1 MIQLQWAKL
10 MWVLYLFFFEYINIP
25 FPWQQHAHTVEVN
38 AKPYLYWDFFFKSQ
52 IIRSTGNF
60 LIKFD
65 PKFLVSS
72 YYSAAIFTPLT
83 IRTYQLILKVYSN
96 YKKVVLIFFHT
107 YTRNE
112 WSDKAD
118 TNIPTEGSSKRLQLE
133 KRPMRES
140 SDCGQKLWK
149 RTLSTAIPVLFI
161 QYFAK
166 ERVASK
172 ELRPRREAEKAVR

>member
-1 MIQLQWAKL
+1 MIQLQLAKL
-10 MWVLYLFFFEYINIP
+10 MWVLYLFFEYINIP

-38 AKPYLYWDFFFKSQ
+38 VKPYLYWDFFLSQ

-96 YKKVVLIFFHT
+96 YKKVVLIFFT
-107 YTRNE
+107 LIPEMNGLTRLTLIFLL
-112 WSDKAD
+112 KALRKGYNWKKGHCESRRIAD
-118 TNIPTEGSSKRLQLE
+118 RNSE
-133 KRPMRES
+133 KGPWARQFP
-140 SDCGQKLWK
+140 CCLFN
-149 RTLSTAIPVLFI
+149 TLRR
-161 QYFAK
+161 K
-166 ERVASK
+166 E
-172 ELRPRREAEKAVR
+172 